1 MKGRKIVLRGLAFAF
16 AAAAAVCGAKAAA
29 VSLEGTWQ
37 NRNATLEV
45 QIVPCGRH
53 YCGIVVGARGEAIA
67 DARQRGAPRLV
78 GTEVLKDYAP
88 APDGVWRGSVFVP
101 ELGRHLSS
109 RIRFVDADTV
119 QLSACALGGLICK
132 TKVWHRL
139 APPHGLALARGR

>member
-1 MKGRKIVLRGLAFAF
+1 MKAGTIVARIFAF
-16 AAAAAVCGAKAAA
+16 AVAAVAGATGAMAAP
-29 VSLEGTWQ
+29 LEGVWQ

-45 QIVPCGRH
+45 QIAPCGRH
-53 YCGIVVGARGEAIA
+53 YCGTVVGARGTALA
-67 DARQRGAPRLV
+67 DARARGAPRLV

-88 APDGVWRGSVFVP
+88 AADGVWRGDVFVP

-109 RIRFVDADTV
+109 KIRFVDADTV

-139 APPHGLALARGR
+139 APPHGLTLASGR

>member
-1 MKGRKIVLRGLAFAF
+1 MKGKKIVAFAV
-16 AAAAAVCGAKAAA
+16 AAAAASAGTEAAA
-29 VSLEGTWQ
+29 ATLDGVWQ

-45 QIVPCGRH
+45 QIAPCGRQH
-53 YCGIVVGARGEAIA
+53 CGTVIGARGQALA

-88 APDGVWRGSVFVP
+88 ADDGVWRGSVFVP

-139 APPHGLALARGR
+139 APPHGLTLARGG